1 MLIFAFKKILINI
14 GKALYQLIFHIVLK
28 VAVNI
33 LYVLPNVYVY
43 VGKVEENLKRSVI
56 MADW

>member
-28 VAVNI
+28 VAVYT
-33 LYVLPNVYVY
+33 LHTNVC

-56 MADW
+56 MADWR